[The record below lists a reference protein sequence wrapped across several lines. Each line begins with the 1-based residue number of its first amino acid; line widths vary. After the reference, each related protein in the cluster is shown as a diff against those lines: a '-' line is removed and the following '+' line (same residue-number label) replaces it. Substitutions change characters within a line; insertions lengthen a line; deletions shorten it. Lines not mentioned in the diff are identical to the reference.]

1 MEETTTKV
9 CRKCGQEKPDSEFY
23 KGANKDGLSSYCK
36 ECTSEY
42 NKTKY
47 AAKKS
52 EKQEKI
58 PPRKRKTE
66 FSDVGSNILILEIRT
81 RLREL
86 ESRGFIFK
94 GKLNY
99 MQEIEL

>member
-1 MEETTTKV
+1 MEEITTKV
-9 CRKCGQEKPDSEFY
+9 CRKCGQEKPYSEFH

-42 NKTKY
+42 NAALY
-47 AAKKS
+47 AAKKA
-52 EKQEKI
+52 KQEKI

-66 FSDVGSNILILEIRT
+66 FSDVDSNILILEIRT

-94 GKLNY
+94 GKLNF